1 MNQPIALTIAG
12 SDCSAGA
19 GMQADLKTFSALGVH
34 GFTAVTCVVSETPLT
49 VNCVHPVPPEVLH
62 DQIRLLLE
70 SYPVNAIKTGMLYSK
85 EHILTVC
92 NLLEGSGIPLIVD
105 PVMVASTGDPLLVED
120 ALEAIA
126 QRLLPLATIITP
138 NLPEAGLLLG
148 RSVRTPEE
156 QEVAAQELAAKYGTI
171 CYLKGGHSPGEGDH
185 RDLLVG
191 DGEASSFSA
200 PHLDLAQTHG
210 TGCTLAAAL
219 SAGIAKGL
227 PIKEAAK
234 HAHQFTHQ
242 ALKNSL
248 TWSIPGSTQTISHLD
263 QTQHHRDDAP

>member
-1 MNQPIALTIAG
+1 MTLPIALTIAG

-49 VNCVHPVPPEVLH
+49 VSAVHPVPPAVLR
-62 DQIRLLLE
+62 DQLQLLLA
-70 SYPVNAIKTGMLYSK
+70 SYPINAIKTGMLYSK
-85 EHILTVC
+85 DHILAVC
-92 NLLEGSGIPLIVD
+92 DLLEGTDIPLIVD

-138 NLPEAGLLLG
+138 NLPEAGILLG
-148 RSVRTPEE
+148 RPVLTAEE
-156 QEVAAQELAAKYGTI
+156 QTEAAQELAEKFSTI
-171 CYLKGGHSPGEGDH
+171 CYLKGGHLPDHLDH
-185 RDLLVG
+185 RDLLIG
-191 DGEASSFSA
+191 DGEPASFSA
-200 PHLDLAQTHG
+200 PHLELHQTHG

-219 SAGIAKGL
+219 TAGIAKGL
-227 PIKEAAK
+227 PIKDAAK
-234 HAHQFTHQ
+234 RAHAFTHH

-248 TWSIPGSTQTISHLD
+248 TWTIPGSHHTISHLD
-263 QTQHHRDDAP
+263 QTQR